1 MFGSGLT
8 DVLLI
13 LLIIA
18 VIFGAKRLPL
28 LGERTGASAGQPA
41 RWTGGDWLLLVV
53 AVVSVS
59 VAVGLEILQIRAR

>member
-8 DVLLI
+8 DVLLV
-13 LLIIA
+13 LLIVV

-28 LGERTGASAGQPA
+28 FGERPAGSAGQPA
-41 RWTGGDWLLLVV
+41 PWTRADWLLLVV
-53 AVVSVS
+53 AIVAVS